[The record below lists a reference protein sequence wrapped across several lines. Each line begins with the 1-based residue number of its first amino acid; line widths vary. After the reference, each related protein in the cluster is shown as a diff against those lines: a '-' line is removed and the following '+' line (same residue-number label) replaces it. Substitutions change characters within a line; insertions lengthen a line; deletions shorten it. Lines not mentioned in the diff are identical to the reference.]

1 MTRAA
6 LKPRSVGIGPCFCR
20 AFLLMVWCFHLLTPD
35 GLGHWSLTADDQ
47 KPNKGGPI
55 STETRVNERIR
66 VPEVRLIGP
75 GGEQVGIVR
84 IEDALRVA
92 ADADLDL
99 VEVAPNARPPVC
111 KIMDYG
117 KFKYEAAQKAR
128 ESRKNQQQTVVKEQ
142 KLRPKID
149 DHDYETKKGHVIR
162 FLEAGSKVK
171 VTIMFR
177 GREQSRP
184 ELGYRLLQ
192 RLGAD
197 VADYGFVETSAKQD
211 GRNMT
216 MVLAPHRGAKTRAR
230 ARHPE
235 GRRGRRAHQTPSCRA
250 GDTSPHRTDLT
261 PDRTRGN
268 MPKAKTHS
276 GARSGSGAPE
286 PERSCARKPIA
297 GTCSSTSRP
306 NAPGGWTAAPRCRP
320 TTPSAST
327 RC

>member
-1 MTRAA
+1 
-6 LKPRSVGIGPCFCR
+6 
-20 AFLLMVWCFHLLTPD
+20 LTNRVVVAGEDTQQP
-35 GLGHWSLTADDQ
+35 TQ
-47 KPNKGGPI
+47 GGPI

-117 KFKYEAAQKAR
+117 KYKYEAAQKAR
-128 ESRKNQQQTVVKEQ
+128 ESRRNQQQTVVKEQ

-149 DHDYETKKGHVIR
+149 DHDYQTKKGHVVR

-235 GRRGRRAHQTPSCRA
+235 GPGA
-250 GDTSPHRTDLT
+250 GP
-261 PDRTRGN
+261 
-268 MPKAKTHS
+268 
-276 GARSGSGAPE
+276 APE
-286 PERSCARKPIA
+286 SDAADETKP
-297 GTCSSTSRP
+297 SP
-306 NAPGGWTAAPRCRP
+306 N
-320 TTPSAST
+320 
-327 RC
+327 